1 MTTQVAQPR
10 RKFHKALLRVD
21 DGWPEELL
29 VSCPNC
35 KALDV
40 IRFAD
45 NRIIPTRKFFQRAG
59 RVYHDCG
66 SPTPCRFHVLHGTQI
81 PPSRNRLSRTATIG
95 S

>member
-10 RKFHKALLRVD
+10 RKLHKALLRVD
-21 DGWPEELL
+21 NGSPEELL
-29 VSCPNC
+29 VSCPSC

-40 IRFAD
+40 IRLVD
-45 NRIIPTRKFFQRAG
+45 NSIIPTRKFFQKAG

-66 SPTPCRFHVLHGTQI
+66 SPSPCRFHVLHGTQTA
-81 PPSRNRLSRTATIG
+81 PLRNRLSRTAAIR